1 MKIATHN
8 SVTGEASATWLDVLL
23 VPFARCQSK
32 TIREQYEAG
41 CRYFDVRYK
50 YSDRKGYYVC
60 AHGLWESKRSLRDV
74 IQEIDELGGCYV
86 MVTCESGAPLMTG
99 SIRHMV
105 QECTNTTFTYFNRKK
120 PKWRID
126 YCNKILSHVNG
137 YTMLGWQ
144 SWHTLIPIP
153 WLWAKLRKKE
163 YNEEMFTFVDF
174 L

>member
-8 SVTGEASATWLDVLL
+8 SATGEVSATWVDALL

-86 MVTCESGAPLMTG
+86 MVT
-99 SIRHMV
+99 R
-105 QECTNTTFTYFNRKK
+105 
-120 PKWRID
+120 
-126 YCNKILSHVNG
+126 
-137 YTMLGWQ
+137 
-144 SWHTLIPIP
+144 
-153 WLWAKLRKKE
+153 
-163 YNEEMFTFVDF
+163 
-174 L
+174 